1 MCDGEIKVAGSYKEL
16 LSTSEEF
23 RELVHA
29 NKDGASFSNIISV
42 ANDERTN
49 AKSTAKINGIHISR
63 REEAMKHPEGDQL
76 IKSQDKEIG
85 YTGLRPYLQY
95 LFQNKGY
102 VYASLVAVTNLLFI
116 SGQVAQNSWLAANV
130 QNPHVSILRLVMVY
144 VAIGVG
150 SIVFLLFRSLSAV
163 GLGLQTSESLFSDLL
178 NTLFRAPLSF
188 FDCTPLGR
196 LLSRVSAQES
206 R

>member
-1 MCDGEIKVAGSYKEL
+1 
-16 LSTSEEF
+16 
-23 RELVHA
+23 
-29 NKDGASFSNIISV
+29 
-42 ANDERTN
+42 
-49 AKSTAKINGIHISR
+49 
-63 REEAMKHPEGDQL
+63 MKHPEGDQL

-102 VYASLVAVTNLLFI
+102 VYASLVVVTNLLFI

-150 SIVFLLFRSLSAV
+150 SIIFLLLRSLSAV

>member
-150 SIVFLLFRSLSAV
+150 SIIFLLFRSLSAV